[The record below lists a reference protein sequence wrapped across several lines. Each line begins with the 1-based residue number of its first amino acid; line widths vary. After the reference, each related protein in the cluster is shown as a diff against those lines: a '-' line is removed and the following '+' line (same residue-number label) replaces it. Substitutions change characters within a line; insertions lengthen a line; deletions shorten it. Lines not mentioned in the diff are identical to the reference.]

1 MSITLQSWIARSVEM
16 ALIGVESESS
26 YIQTAEMLAE
36 VLAPQ
41 VAQAVVRDAAGDPNR
56 FQQTLQTVTLSFT
69 DGVATLPSN
78 VLTEYFSI
86 SYINDEADND
96 AALYTSWVK
105 TFVDFRNRDTTL
117 GAYTESPEGSL
128 YYAPYGTSWEPGGAD
143 NFGGDLDLTIPCS
156 ITIPTNPATTIDVVA
171 ELEDALI
178 TTLASAIRGAE
189 AWQAIS
195 TRTAPETT

>member
-78 VLTEYFSI
+78 VLTEYLSQATV
-86 SYINDEADND
+86 SDPADTES
-96 AALYTSWVK
+96 AKYTSWIK
-105 TFVDFRNRDTTL
+105 NFQDFRNSPDSLL
-117 GAYTESPEGSL
+117 GYFTANPAGQL
-128 YYAPYGTSWEPGGAD
+128 YYSPPGTPWESGGS
-143 NFGGDLDLTIPCS
+143 NFGGDIELTVPCS

-171 ELEDALI
+171 ELEDQLI
-178 TTLASAIRGAE
+178 TDLASAIRGQA
-189 AWQAIS
+189 AWQNLS
-195 TRTAPETT
+195 SRSVDSDE